1 MWEIKGHGGTQAK
14 TSTGGKNGKYPNT
27 YSYSF
32 NIRVVITG
40 NSLSFLTCAKYKIL
54 YKYENPKMKFQ
65 TYPICKLCCSLQNQA
80 YA

>member
-40 NSLSFLTCAKYKIL
+40 NSLLFLTCAKYKIL
-54 YKYENPKMKFQ
+54 YKYENPKMKFKRVL
-65 TYPICKLCCSLQNQA
+65 YVNCAALCKNQA